1 MGVGTKAYGPYSK
14 QGRSNRRSRSN
25 GGNRI
30 APRETIICPFTLEAI
45 EDCTTR
51 NSAPGDLCRFSLEG
65 CMANRYSTR
74 RLLSRSA

>member
-1 MGVGTKAYGPYSK
+1 MGVGTKAYGSNGN
-14 QGRSNRRSRSN
+14 QGRSNLRSRRN
-25 GGNRI
+25 GGSR
-30 APRETIICPFTLEAI
+30 REPVICPFTLEAI

-51 NSAPGDLCRFSLEG
+51 KNAPGDPCRFSLEG